1 MRPAALLAVLLAL
14 PAGLGAQDDPHPQC
28 AMVGWVPREI
38 LERPVGLREG
48 VGRFHDPVT
57 TSSPEAQALY
67 DQGAAY
73 LHSYVWIEA
82 ARSFRQA
89 LRADPELA
97 LAWVGL
103 SRVFSGLDD
112 PKAAREAVAKARA
125 LGGRVTARER
135 RRIEARALQVE
146 ALDDVRDT
154 ARHLAYKKAL
164 DDALAADMGDAELW
178 VWRGNAEEP
187 TAAGRGQRGGAASV
201 AFYQQAL
208 RIDPDHFPAH
218 HYLIHSYETIGRI
231 AEALHHGETY
241 ARLAPAIPHAHH
253 MWGHDLRRVGRVAD
267 AIEAF
272 KKAYD
277 LEKDYHRR
285 EGLDPGL
292 DWHHPHNLDLLA
304 TCYQHQGRV
313 RTTEQVMREVGA
325 LPSVSEYREFNKK
338 EWPDFLLTVG
348 RSEESLQAS
357 RELAAGRWP
366 AARLIGHVGAGRA
379 LLALGKVEAA
389 AAELA
394 TAEKLM
400 AELSPAGGGL
410 MVSRT
415 SVEAHVD
422 GLRGELWLRTGK
434 REEAA
439 RLLKDVQ
446 RRVRAIPGPDA
457 WVTALFRL
465 ESIAFAAREAGDWEL
480 AAHTAEQMRDHDAA
494 YGGTHYALGLVAEH
508 GGDREAARRAYA
520 TALEHW
526 KDGDRD
532 HPALADAQARLAVL
546 TGVAARASGDR
557 R

>member
-1 MRPAALLAVLLAL
+1 MRIALLSVLLVL
-14 PAGLGAQDDPHPQC
+14 PAGLEAQDDPHAQC
-28 AMVGWVPREI
+28 ATVGWVPREI
-38 LERPVGLREG
+38 LERPVGLRDG
-48 VGRFHDPVT
+48 VGRIHDPVT

-89 LRADPELA
+89 LRADPGLA

-103 SRVFSGLDD
+103 SRAYSGLEDA
-112 PKAAREAVAKARA
+112 KAAREALERA
-125 LGGRVTARER
+125 EALSGRTSARER
-135 RRIEARALQVE
+135 RRIEVRARQLE
-146 ALDDVRDT
+146 ALEDVHDA
-154 ARHLAYKKAL
+154 ARHLVYKKAL
-164 DDALAADMGDAELW
+164 DDALAADMGDAFLW
-178 VWRGNAEEP
+178 VWRGNAEEA

-231 AEALHHGETY
+231 AEALYHGETY
-241 ARLAPAIPHAHH
+241 ARLAPGIPHAHH

-272 KKAYD
+272 KKAYH
-277 LEKDYHRR
+277 LEKEYHRR

-338 EWPDFLLTVG
+338 EWPDFLLAVG
-348 RSEESLQAS
+348 RGTEALQAA
-357 RELAAGRWP
+357 RELANGRWP
-366 AARLIGHVGAGRA
+366 AARLIGHVSAGRA
-379 LLALGKVEAA
+379 LLALDKVEAA

-394 TAEKLM
+394 TAETLM
-400 AELSPAGGGL
+400 AELSPSAGGL
-410 MVSRT
+410 AVSRS

-422 GLRGELWLRTGK
+422 GLRGELWLRTG
-434 REEAA
+434 RRDEAA

-446 RRVRAIPGPDA
+446 RRIRAIPGPDA

-465 ESIAFAAREAGDWEL
+465 ESIAFAARRAGDWEL
-480 AAHTAEQMRDHDAA
+480 AAYTAEQMREHDAA
-494 YGGTHYALGLVAEH
+494 YGGTQYALGLVAEH
-508 GGDREAARRAYA
+508 EGDRETARRAYA

-532 HPALADAQARLAVL
+532 HPTLAEAQARLSAL
-546 TGVAARASGDR
+546 SSVAARTSGDR